1 MSPTTIKASILLN
14 GLRLIGV
21 FDLLLELKK
30 FIIDKLPEE
39 YEEETGTNTNNI
51 IIIVIV
57 IVVIVIVIVVVI
69 VIVIV
74 G

>member
-30 FIIDKLPEE
+30 FVIDKLPEE
-39 YEEETGTNTNNI
+39 EEEIGNNGYTCTQRYAYS
-51 IIIVIV
+51 VHV
-57 IVVIVIVIVVVI
+57 YYM
-69 VIVIV
+69 
-74 G
+74 